1 MHNPV
6 IMNVWGTSKRG
17 FARNIEE
24 FVGLSTKNPIMFI
37 PNAVLTSQLYSAV
50 NRVHV
55 YIVHLYNTKVNRLV
69 PLYEAKIGDNK
80 H

>member
-1 MHNPV
+1 
-6 IMNVWGTSKRG
+6 
-17 FARNIEE
+17 
-24 FVGLSTKNPIMFI
+24 MFI